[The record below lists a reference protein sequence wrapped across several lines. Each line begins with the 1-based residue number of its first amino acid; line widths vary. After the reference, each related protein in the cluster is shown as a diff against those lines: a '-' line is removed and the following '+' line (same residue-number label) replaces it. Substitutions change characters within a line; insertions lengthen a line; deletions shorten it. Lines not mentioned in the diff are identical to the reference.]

1 MDCVEETR
9 QTGLARDPLSGRVRY
24 LPQIWSPIAKVRAE
38 AERCSYAHLI
48 QTSANTILKR
58 AMMAI
63 WDNLCVPDVV
73 EPLLCIHDEILL
85 QIHDIPD
92 IRDWVVAEVKKALTE
107 TTKLIVPLEA
117 EGGFG
122 LSWGHAKH

>member
-1 MDCVEETR
+1 
-9 QTGLARDPLSGRVRY
+9 
-24 LPQIWSPIAKVRAE
+24 
-38 AERCSYAHLI
+38 
-48 QTSANTILKR
+48 
-58 AMMAI
+58 
-63 WDNLCVPDVV
+63 VPDVV

-92 IRDWVVAEVKKALTE
+92 IRYWVVAEVKKALTE